1 MIALMV
7 SNLIAQFGGVL
18 SNRLTQ
24 ESRVMSPRTA
34 MRHALAAALIVAASP
49 ALALMSPYYESAT
62 VLERILSDGGVAD
75 ALKQQSILSV
85 VQTSEN
91 VWEIKSQECTVSV
104 TVEFVQAAA
113 DNPAM
118 GGGPNFDVK
127 VGTGSCQ

>member
-1 MIALMV
+1 M
-7 SNLIAQFGGVL
+7 
-18 SNRLTQ
+18 
-24 ESRVMSPRTA
+24 SRKSWLG
-34 MRHALAAALIVAASP
+34 HAFAAALIVASGP

-75 ALKQQSILSV
+75 ALKQQSVLSV

-91 VWEIKSQECTVSV
+91 NWEIKNQECSVSV

-118 GGGPNFDVK
+118 GGGPNFDIK
-127 VGTGSCQ
+127 VGAGSCQ